1 MNWVIRVTRIGGIDV
16 VAHAAFG
23 LLIPLG
29 ALQWGARYGGSGAL
43 FGCALGAA
51 LLGCVALQ
59 ALVHGVVARQLGLGL
74 SEVLLSP
81 LGAVARR
88 ARPVAG
94 WAQGGALGL
103 AANFALAALFFMAVG
118 AQRGADEL
126 PWAPVLQAAEAPSRE
141 TALVWIASANLGIA
155 TLGLLPAL
163 PLEGGRVLRE
173 ALSPV
178 TGAWLA
184 TSMAATLGQAMAAV
198 LFFIALFGGQLLV
211 AVLSAILFLGARR
224 EWSEAQA
231 AMAPVE
237 ATEHRPLGEGRSVQ
251 LWPGELVGEAARRIL
266 VSQEPDFPVVYE
278 DRVIGI
284 VTRTDVMRALAAG
297 EAGAFIAWIMRCDVP
312 RVAADVS
319 LDEVGRKMVEKN
331 TPVVAVFD
339 GESYLGLV
347 KHSDIAGALTRG
359 RGGRLGRIH
368 LAVAQ
373 IG

>member
-1 MNWVIRVTRIGGIDV
+1 MNWVIRITRVGGIDV

-23 LLIPLG
+23 LLIPIG
-29 ALQWGARYGGSGAL
+29 ALQWGARHGGSGAL

-59 ALVHGVVARQLGLGL
+59 ALVHGLVARQLGLRV

-81 LGAVARR
+81 IGAIARR
-88 ARPVAG
+88 SRPDAG
-94 WAQGGALGL
+94 WAQSGALGL
-103 AANFALAALFFMAVG
+103 AANFALAVIVFLAAEALHG
-118 AQRGADEL
+118 AGEL
-126 PWAPVLQAAEAPSRE
+126 RWASVLQAVEAPSRE
-141 TALVWIASANLGIA
+141 TAVVWIASANLGIA
-155 TLGLLPAL
+155 MLGLLPAL

-173 ALSPV
+173 ALSPL
-178 TGAWLA
+178 TGTWLA
-184 TSMAATLGQAMAAV
+184 TSLAATLGQAMAAV
-198 LFFIALFGGQLLV
+198 LFFIALIGGQLFIAL
-211 AVLSAILFLGARR
+211 LSALLFLGARR
-224 EWSEAQA
+224 EWSAAQA
-231 AMAPVE
+231 VRAPVASAE
-237 ATEHRPLGEGRSVQ
+237 ARRLEGRAVQ
-251 LWPGELVGEAARRIL
+251 LWPGELVGDAARRIL
-266 VSQEPDFPVVYE
+266 TSQEPDFPVVYE

-297 EAGAFIAWIMRCDVP
+297 EEGAFIAWIMRCDVP

-359 RGGRLGRIH
+359 RGGRLGRIR
-368 LAVAQ
+368 LAAAQ
-373 IG
+373 AG

>member
-1 MNWVIRVTRIGGIDV
+1 MNWVIKITRIGGIEV

-29 ALQWGARYGGSGAL
+29 ALQWGARHGGSGAI

-51 LLGCVALQ
+51 LLVCVALQ
-59 ALVHGVVARQLGLGL
+59 ALVQGVVARQVGLRL
-74 SEVLLSP
+74 SEVVLSP
-81 LGAVARR
+81 IGAVARR
-88 ARPVAG
+88 ARPVVG
-94 WAQGGALGL
+94 WAQSGALGL
-103 AANFALAALFFMAVG
+103 AANFAVAVLFFVAVG
-118 AQRGADEL
+118 AQHGASEL
-126 PWAPVLQAAEAPSRE
+126 RWASVLQAAEAPSRE
-141 TALVWIASANLGIA
+141 TAVVWVASANLGIA
-155 TLGLLPAL
+155 MLGLLPAL

-173 ALSPV
+173 ALLPL
-178 TGAWLA
+178 TGSWLA
-184 TSMAATLGQAMAAV
+184 TSMAATLGQVMAAV

-211 AVLSAILFLGARR
+211 AALSAMLFLGARR
-224 EWSEAQA
+224 EWSAAQVVR
-231 AMAPVE
+231 APVE
-237 ATEHRPLGEGRSVQ
+237 VTEARPLEGRVVQ
-251 LWPGELVGEAARRIL
+251 LWPGELVGDAARRIL

-297 EAGAFIAWIMRCDVP
+297 EEGAFIAWIMRCDVP

-319 LDEVGRKMVEKN
+319 LDEVGWKMVEKN

-368 LAVAQ
+368 LAAQ
-373 IG
+373 AG

>member
-1 MNWVIRVTRIGGIDV
+1 MNWVIRITRIGGIDV

-23 LLIPLG
+23 LLIPIG
-29 ALQWGARYGGSGAL
+29 ALQWGARHGGSGAL

-51 LLGCVALQ
+51 LFACVALQ
-59 ALVHGVVARQLGLGL
+59 ALVHGIVARQLGLRL

-81 LGAVARR
+81 IGAIARR
-88 ARPVAG
+88 SRPDGG
-94 WAQGGALGL
+94 WAQSGALGL
-103 AANFALAALFFMAVG
+103 AANFALAVLLFVAAG
-118 AQRGADEL
+118 AQHGAEEL
-126 PWAPVLQAAEAPSRE
+126 RWASVLQAAEAPSRE
-141 TALVWIASANLGIA
+141 TAVVWIASANLGIA
-155 TLGLLPAL
+155 LLGLFPAL

-173 ALSPV
+173 ALSPL

-184 TSMAATLGQAMAAV
+184 TSMAATIGQATAAL
-198 LFFIALFGGQLLV
+198 LFFIALIGGQLLI
-211 AVLSAILFLGARR
+211 AVLSALLFLGARR
-224 EWSEAQA
+224 EWSAAQA
-231 AMAPVE
+231 VMAPVASSE
-237 ATEHRPLGEGRSVQ
+237 AREGRAVQ
-251 LWPGELVGEAARRIL
+251 LWPGELVRDAARRML
-266 VSQEPDFPVVYE
+266 ASQEPDFPVVYE

-297 EAGAFIAWIMRCDVP
+297 EEGSFIAWIMRCDVP

-359 RGGRLGRIH
+359 RGGRLGRIR
-368 LAVAQ
+368 LAAQ
-373 IG
+373 AG

>member
-1 MNWVIRVTRIGGIDV
+1 MNRVIRVTRIGGIEV

-29 ALQWGARYGGSGAL
+29 ALQWGARHGGGGAL

-51 LLGCVALQ
+51 LLACVALQ

-94 WAQGGALGL
+94 WAQSGAPGL
-103 AANFALAALFFMAVG
+103 AANFALAALFFVVVG
-118 AQRGADEL
+118 AQRGAEGL
-126 PWAPVLQAAEAPSRE
+126 RWASVLQAAEAPSRE
-141 TALVWIASANLGIA
+141 TALVWVASANLGIA

-173 ALSPV
+173 ALSPL
-178 TGAWLA
+178 TGTWLA

-198 LFFIALFGGQLLV
+198 LFFIALFGGQVLI
-211 AVLSAILFLGARR
+211 AGLSALLFLGARR
-224 EWSEAQA
+224 EWSAAQA
-231 AMAPVE
+231 VMAPVE
-237 ATEHRPLGEGRSVQ
+237 VTECRPLVEGRAVQ
-251 LWPGELVGEAARRIL
+251 LWPGELVGDAARRIL
-266 VSQEPDFPVVYE
+266 ASQEPDFPVVYE

-284 VTRTDVMRALAAG
+284 VTRTDVMRALASG
-297 EAGAFIAWIMRCDVP
+297 EEGSFIAWIMRCDVP
-312 RVAADVS
+312 RVAADVP

-368 LAVAQ
+368 LAAAQ
-373 IG
+373 AG